1 MSDLVSLMTDYVVV
15 LTEKYDLLHLQ
26 LLDARQMID
35 KNHIVIERDK
45 VEKGPPKC
53 RSVSLVCPPTSTP
66 EERRMSLQVKQ
77 EEKGRQGEDGEVGGG
92 RAQGLSQGGGQ
103 ESPPVSSSPA
113 AGPPVRKRTKKCS
126 MFETIEENQDCPPSA
141 LITSPR
147 KSSKKVSIAEN
158 LNCDYSDCEY
168 SEVGETGGDGRLEED
183 DDSGSSTARSLTTFF
198 LELVVTLIFVLVSYT
213 LSYPKQAA
221 VIFLSFLIIY
231 LMLTVIS

>member
-1 MSDLVSLMTDYVVV
+1 MTDYVVV

-26 LLDARQMID
+26 LLDARQLID

-45 VEKGPPKC
+45 VEKGAPKC

-66 EERRMSLQVKQ
+66 EERRMSLQQLKQ
-77 EEKGRQGEDGEVGGG
+77 EEKGRQGEGGEVGVV
-92 RAQGLSQGGGQ
+92 RAQALSQGGGE
-103 ESPPVSSSPA
+103 ESPPVSSSPPA

-168 SEVGETGGDGRLEED
+168 SEVMGETGGDSSLEEED
-183 DDSGSSTARSLTTFF
+183 DAGSSSARSLTTFF

-213 LSYPKQAA
+213 LSYPRQAA

-231 LMLTVIS
+231 LMLMIIS